1 MKATL
6 LLAVSFLLLLACDTE
21 DNSPPAADSSTL
33 FEDIAPISAG
43 PAGKECLDRYQIGSS
58 VFRTSPGP
66 ETGAGELEQRVLEK
80 DLVVRA
86 VAMEVELKAVEIDSL
101 KFELKA
107 GYDRYYESYK
117 YTLLSEVRLHVQEY
131 LKGEGPNTITAVVEG
146 QREFNSPEEGA
157 CAKSAFLADFPK
169 LLASR
174 EGIALLDRTNDSR
187 VYHMGLAYDNFE
199 DTAYPDFHSTWLPG
213 EQGKFYNRSTDE
225 WISIDDVRKR
235 ASSVLDEYNR
245 RDDEEWKDCVF
256 HKYYDEGSDP
266 WAYRGVPW
274 PLVDYRDHNIM
285 FHGERIVPA
294 GTVVWISDDPGFYD
308 ESGAYTIDTSRRM
321 WLEGEDAHLFD
332 ITYHSEYEYT
342 AGEWS
347 GRPAPGTFG
356 HHLAVWYRPNPE
368 DTVLWQKT
376 ISGYVITAAEDLEEG
391 EYSFNL
397 PFEYE
402 GWEVVDCGQ
411 EKFRPS
417 QVYGDRRR
425 GVAAPSTCAN
435 QPEGSVLVRTLQRLW
450 TGEWMDYRVGPYLW
464 CGGPLDSRVPFEW
477 RQKRDNGDLE

>member
-1 MKATL
+1 
-6 LLAVSFLLLLACDTE
+6 
-21 DNSPPAADSSTL
+21 
-33 FEDIAPISAG
+33 
-43 PAGKECLDRYQIGSS
+43 
-58 VFRTSPGP
+58 
-66 ETGAGELEQRVLEK
+66 
-80 DLVVRA
+80 
-86 VAMEVELKAVEIDSL
+86 MEVELKAVEIDSL

-174 EGIALLDRTNDSR
+174 EGIALLNRTNDSR

-225 WISIDDVRKR
+225 WTSIDDVRKR
-235 ASSVLDEYNR
+235 VSSVLDEYNR

-294 GTVVWISDDPGFYD
+294 GTVVWVSDDPGFYD

-376 ISGYVITAAEDLEEG
+376 ISGYVITAAEDMEEG

-411 EKFRPS
+411 EKFRPAKYTVIVDEELPPHPPAPTNLKAVFWS
-417 QVYGDRRR
+417 APSNASGRESGWTIEWDHISGVVDRWIHVYRLNGDKRETMETLSKTLTELAVQSPNIFIGHLKGCGDVVYVEIQRR
-425 GVAAPSTCAN
+425 GDGVHYRDALSPPAGPIEIAAPPC
-435 QPEGSVLVRTLQRLW
+435 E
-450 TGEWMDYRVGPYLW
+450 
-464 CGGPLDSRVPFEW
+464 
-477 RQKRDNGDLE
+477 

>member
-1 MKATL
+1 
-6 LLAVSFLLLLACDTE
+6 
-21 DNSPPAADSSTL
+21 
-33 FEDIAPISAG
+33 
-43 PAGKECLDRYQIGSS
+43 
-58 VFRTSPGP
+58 
-66 ETGAGELEQRVLEK
+66 
-80 DLVVRA
+80 
-86 VAMEVELKAVEIDSL
+86 MEVELKAVEIDSL

-199 DTAYPDFHSTWLPG
+199 DTAYPDFHSTWMPG

-342 AGEWS
+342 AGEWHAAS
-347 GRPAPGTFG
+347 GGFG
-356 HHLAVWYRPNPE
+356 HHLAIWYKPSPE
-368 DTVLWQKT
+368 DTELWRKT
-376 ISGYVITAAEDLEEG
+376 TSGYVITVAEDLEEG

-417 QVYGDRRR
+417 KYTVIVDEDWPPHPPVPTNVKAVSWLQYHDGDTGWMIDWDRTF
-425 GVAAPSTCAN
+425 GV
-435 QPEGSVLVRTLQRLW
+435 
-450 TGEWMDYRVGPYLW
+450 DYRVQVYRLDGDAKEIDEALVESLW
-464 CGGPLDSRVPFEW
+464 DRTISHTDMQGCGDVIYVEVQSKGDGVLY
-477 RQKRDNGDLE
+477 RDEFSAPSDPIELKAPCE